1 MATQHC
7 AHVLTAQTDTPSSS
21 QIDTCTWEFPNENIK
36 SVLILGLCALAK
48 FGSLYLCLV
57 LPAFPLTPLS
67 LYLWIPTMTQ
77 PSLFITE
84 AGQWVEAWALV
95 DRKGAHKAANSWLGG
110 RMAAAELQPL
120 PLAEEVRDEM
130 IEESSVEK
138 KRNYPIFMVS
148 LTLLQIGLFIYD
160 HICITSEGRSFGWD
174 DNSNYFPVDHP
185 LILNRN
191 KQVEEI
197 NKRKRQQTNK
207 QMK

>member
-7 AHVLTAQTDTPSSS
+7 THVLTAQTDTPSSS
-21 QIDTCTWEFPNENIK
+21 QIDTCTWEFPNEN
-36 SVLILGLCALAK
+36 
-48 FGSLYLCLV
+48 LCLV

-84 AGQWVEAWALV
+84 AVQWVEAWALV
-95 DRKGAHKAANSWLGG
+95 DRKGAHKAANSWLGR

-197 NKRKRQQTNK
+197 NKRKRQQTHK
-207 QMK
+207 QMKQTS

>member
-1 MATQHC
+1 
-7 AHVLTAQTDTPSSS
+7 
-21 QIDTCTWEFPNENIK
+21 
-36 SVLILGLCALAK
+36 
-48 FGSLYLCLV
+48 
-57 LPAFPLTPLS
+57 
-67 LYLWIPTMTQ
+67 MTQ

-95 DRKGAHKAANSWLGG
+95 DRKGAHKAANSWLGR

-138 KRNYPIFMVS
+138 KRNHPIFMVS

-197 NKRKRQQTNK
+197 NKRKRQQTHK
-207 QMK
+207 QMKQTS